1 MPGDALADDLLALA
15 LEVARAGGEFAFHER
30 PDTLIADTKSS
41 PTDVVTQMDRATESL
56 LVTAILAQRPDDGIL
71 GEEGGERIGSSGV
84 RWILD
89 PIDGT
94 TNYLYRLPVW
104 AVSVGV
110 EVDGVVVAGVVEAP
124 ALGRRYLARRG
135 AGAWEEVG
143 SARRPLAAAQGQVL
157 AEALVSTGF
166 AYTSERRAQQAEDL
180 RELAPLVRDIRR
192 LGAASI
198 DLAWVGAGYVDAFF
212 ESGLHA
218 WDVAAGGLI
227 AAEAGAVVSVL
238 SAPTL
243 EGEIT
248 LAAAPGVHD
257 ALRDV
262 LMRSIDPA

>member
-1 MPGDALADDLLALA
+1 MPDDALADDLLALA
-15 LEVARAGGEFAFHER
+15 LEVARAGGDFAFHER
-30 PDTLIADTKSS
+30 PDDLITDTKSS

-71 GEEGGERIGSSGV
+71 GEEGGERPGTSGV
-84 RWILD
+84 RWVLD

-94 TNYLYRLPVW
+94 TNYLYGLPVW

-110 EVDGVVVAGVVEAP
+110 EVDGEVVAGVVEAP

-135 AGAWEEVG
+135 AGAWEEAG
-143 SARRPLAAAQGQVL
+143 EIRRPLRASGGQVL

-166 AYTSERRAQQAEDL
+166 AYTSERRARQAEDL
-180 RELAPLVRDIRR
+180 RQLAPLVRDIRR

-218 WDVAAGGLI
+218 WDVAAGGLV
-227 AAEAGAVVSVL
+227 ASEAGAIVSVL
-238 SAPTL
+238 PSGSAH
-243 EGEIT
+243 GDIT

-262 LMRSIDPA
+262 LLRSVDPA